1 MMDLNINRNGKYKY
15 YICNRAAGSGGE
27 RILYNV
33 FMMSLTKMM
42 MVLENLSVMTSRGPR
57 RAIWKKF
64 TTIFS
69 RDIGQMYPNKGV
81 SH

>member
-1 MMDLNINRNGKYKY
+1 MVNIN
-15 YICNRAAGSGGE
+15 ITFIMQAAAGSGEE

-42 MVLENLSVMTSRGPR
+42 MVLENLSVMTSRGLR

-69 RDIGQMYPNKGV
+69 PDSGQMYPNKGV